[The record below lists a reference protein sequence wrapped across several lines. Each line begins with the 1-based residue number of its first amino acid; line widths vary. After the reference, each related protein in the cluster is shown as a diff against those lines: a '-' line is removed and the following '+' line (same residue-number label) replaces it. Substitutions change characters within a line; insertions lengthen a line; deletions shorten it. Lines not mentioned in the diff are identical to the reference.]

1 MVCETEEDKFLL
13 LYALLKLSLIRG
25 KSLLFVNTLE
35 RSYRLR
41 LFLEQFSIPAC
52 VLNGELPLRS
62 RCATPCLGRRWGG
75 TEVTQL
81 LFRCLKRLVEAG
93 PWAWLSLAD
102 FVSHHPV
109 VPLVIPSSLR
119 RLRCMD

>member
-41 LFLEQFSIPAC
+41 LFLEQFGIPAC

-62 RCATPCLGRRWGG
+62 RWATP
-75 TEVTQL
+75 
-81 LFRCLKRLVEAG
+81 
-93 PWAWLSLAD
+93 P
-102 FVSHHPV
+102 
-109 VPLVIPSSLR
+109 PS
-119 RLRCMD
+119 

>member
-62 RCATPCLGRRWGG
+62 RCADSH
-75 TEVTQL
+75 V
-81 LFRCLKRLVEAG
+81 LVEREDG
-93 PWAWLSLAD
+93 KGETQSL
-102 FVSHHPV
+102 FLFLKCV
-109 VPLVIPSSLR
+109 V
-119 RLRCMD
+119 D